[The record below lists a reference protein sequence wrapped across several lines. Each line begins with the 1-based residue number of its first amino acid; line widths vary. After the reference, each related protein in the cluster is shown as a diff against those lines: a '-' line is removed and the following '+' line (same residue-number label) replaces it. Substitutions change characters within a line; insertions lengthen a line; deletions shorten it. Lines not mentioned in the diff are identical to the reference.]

1 MLNFMHKGIYMTTDK
16 KRKVIIDI
24 IYVVLIGLSIF
35 FVLNYVIPL
44 ILPFVI
50 GFVIAYALKPI
61 IRKLNQVTKIPLKF
75 VSFFTIILFY
85 TLFISLL
92 LWFGVELF
100 NYIKT
105 LFQTLPDLYE
115 NTLYPW
121 LKDGLNN
128 LLLLAQQLD
137 PMIYESI
144 VEYNNNILQTFGN
157 IISNV
162 SEFSVSWITNSAS
175 KIPSLLVNL
184 LFTVISSFF
193 FTTDYQKIVTFLLNQ
208 LKPRH
213 RALLFNAQEFLG
225 STIKKYIKSYFIIMS
240 ITYLELAIGL
250 SILGIDKAIIIAFL
264 IAIFDVLPIMGTGG
278 IMIPWVIINFME
290 GNTGLGVGLF
300 ILYLVVTVIRNV
312 IEPKVVGDQVGLHP
326 IVTLFAMFIGTN
338 LFGVAGLLSFP
349 ITLAILKGLHDSGK
363 IVLYKEK
370 SDEELVEKV
379 SS

>member
-1 MLNFMHKGIYMTTDK
+1 MTTEK
-16 KRKVIIDI
+16 KKKVIIDI
-24 IYVVLIGLSIF
+24 MYVVLIGLCIF
-35 FVLNYVIPL
+35 FGLNYVLPL

-50 GFVIAYALKPI
+50 GFAIAYMLKPI
-61 IRKLNQVTKIPLKF
+61 IRKIHKVTKIPLSF
-75 VSFFTIILFY
+75 VSFFTILLFY

-105 LFQTLPDLYE
+105 LFQTLPALYE
-115 NTLYPW
+115 NVLYPW

-128 LLLLAQQLD
+128 LLAIAKQLD
-137 PMIYESI
+137 PVIYASI
-144 VEYNNNILQTFGN
+144 VEYNNSILQSFGN
-157 IISNV
+157 IISNI
-162 SEFSVSWITNSAS
+162 SEFSVTWITGYAS
-175 KIPSLLVNL
+175 RIPSLLVNL

-208 LKPRH
+208 LKPKH

-225 STIKKYIKSYFIIMS
+225 STIKKYIKSYFIIMT
-240 ITYLELAIGL
+240 ITYIELAIGL
-250 SILGIDKAIIIAFL
+250 SILGVPKGIIIAFL

-290 GNTGLGVGLF
+290 GDTRLGIGLF
-300 ILYLVVTVIRNV
+300 ILYIVVTVVRNLV
-312 IEPKVVGDQVGLHP
+312 EPKVVGDQVGLHP
-326 IVTLFAMFIGTN
+326 IVTLFAMFIGTS

-363 IVLYKEK
+363 IVLYKEGPEEVSKVEEK
-370 SDEELVEKV
+370 S
-379 SS
+379 